1 MSCVRPHGKS
11 FGSLAVQSRGG
22 TIAELTR
29 ESRLWGKYNEQIK
42 SEIWSRAVEGVS
54 GRFNL
59 SQ

>member
-42 SEIWSRAVEGVS
+42 SEIWSRAVELD
-54 GRFNL
+54 RF
-59 SQ
+59 